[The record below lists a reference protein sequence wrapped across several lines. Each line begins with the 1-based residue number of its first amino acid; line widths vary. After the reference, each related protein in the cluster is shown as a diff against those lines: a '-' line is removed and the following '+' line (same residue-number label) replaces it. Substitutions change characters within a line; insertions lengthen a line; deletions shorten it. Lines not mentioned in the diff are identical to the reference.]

1 MTKKPLPKQKQSC
14 IADTS
19 YDNEKSYDKTSYVLS
34 TEVAYTSI
42 NKPHICTRTIRIFR
56 IANESEAMVMWRNF
70 A

>member
-1 MTKKPLPKQKQSC
+1 M
-14 IADTS
+14 IMRRAMI
-19 YDNEKSYDKTSYVLS
+19 KTSYVLS

-56 IANESEAMVMWRNF
+56 IANESEAMVIWRNF